1 MTKFAGLIGDPIAHS
16 RSPAMHNAA
25 FAALGIDAR
34 YDLWPTTSA
43 DLAARVAGLR
53 MPDILGANVTIPHKL
68 AVMPMLDA
76 LAPSALEVGAV
87 NTIVPTAGKLIGHN
101 TDGAG
106 LAAALQAAGWQGGD
120 VGIILGSGG
129 AARGAVVALRQLGVD
144 RIALI
149 TRNQASGQ
157 ALADTVGMQGGRRQP
172 LAILPP
178 PGLEHPEVAGWLGR
192 AAILI
197 NTTPIGSSEQPGMP
211 IAAQWLDQLR
221 VDALVVDLI
230 VARTAFIAAAAER
243 KHKVQTGV
251 PMLVYQGAL
260 ALALW
265 IDQPVPIEVMR
276 VAAEIIADGAD

>member
-25 FAALGIDAR
+25 FSALGIDAR
-34 YDLWPTTSA
+34 YDLWPTTSD
-43 DLAARVAGLR
+43 DLAAPVASLR
-53 MPDILGANVTIPHKL
+53 RTGILGANVTIPHKL
-68 AVMPMLDA
+68 AVMPMLDT

-87 NTIVPTAGKLIGHN
+87 NTIVPTAGKLSGHN
-101 TDGAG
+101 TDGVG
-106 LAAALQAAGWQGGD
+106 LAAALQADGWLGGD

-129 AARGAVVALRQLGVD
+129 AARGAVVALRQLGVE

-157 ALADTVGMQGGRRQP
+157 ALADTVGTRWGGRQP
-172 LAILPP
+172 LAIFPP
-178 PGLEHPEVAGWLGR
+178 PDGAQPEVLEWFGR

-211 IAAQWLDQLR
+211 IAAHWLDQLS
-221 VDALVVDLI
+221 VDTWVVDLI
-230 VARTAFIAAAAER
+230 VARTALIAAAAER
-243 KHKVQTGV
+243 RHKVQTGV

-260 ALALW
+260 AFTLW
-265 IDQPVPIEVMR
+265 IDQPAPIEVMR
-276 VAAEIIADGAD
+276 AAAQIIEDGAG